1 MRLTPVLALSATLF
15 AAVPAMGQANPNTA
29 SADTISRPA
38 TTTKSEAKPAT
49 ADSSAA
55 AATTAASLVPKTVI
69 QHIHPIDQRGI
80 NTFEA
85 PKSDATPFTGFQ
97 LGWGAA
103 FTQQFQGLSH
113 ETGAAPKIDPITKVD
128 ANQLMSIGN
137 GFNNA
142 TANLYLNAQIAPGI
156 RVALTS
162 YLSSR
167 HHNETWVKDGFLL
180 IDGSPIKVK
189 ALETMMDYVSLK
201 FGHFE
206 INYGDSHFR
215 RTDNGN
221 AMHNAFVGNLILDPF
236 TTEVGGEAYLRGKGL
251 LGMVGITGGEI
262 RGQVSAPAKRSPA
275 FYGKVGVDRQLTPNL
290 RTRLT
295 GSLFSQ
301 TRSANQTL
309 FAGDRAG
316 SRYYLVVENTGATE
330 AAQKMSGMFDPA
342 FGSAV
347 HSYQINPFVK
357 YRGLEFFGVAEQ
369 ASGAQ
374 TTETGKR
381 SFDQYA
387 GDVIY
392 RFLKNEKAYVGARY
406 NTVEGRF
413 KGYTSDASAERA
425 ALAGGWFI
433 TPILLMKGEWVKQTY
448 SNFPITDIRHGA
460 KFDGF
465 MLEGVVAF

>member
-1 MRLTPVLALSATLF
+1 MRFTSHVLALSATLM
-15 AAVPAMGQANPNTA
+15 AAAPAMAQANPNGTA
-29 SADTISRPA
+29 SD
-38 TTTKSEAKPAT
+38 TTTGKPV
-49 ADSSAA
+49 AA
-55 AATTAASLVPKTVI
+55 APKPDSGGTAVAPSMVPKTVI
-69 QHIHPIDQRGI
+69 QHIRVQDQRGI
-80 NTFEA
+80 NVFES
-85 PKSDATPFTGFQ
+85 PKHDATPFTGFQ
-97 LGWGAA
+97 LSWGAA

-113 ETGAAPKIDPITKVD
+113 ENGAGPKVDPVTKVD

-142 TANLYLNAQIAPGI
+142 TANLYLNAQLAPGI

-167 HHNETWVKDGFLL
+167 HHNETWVKDGYLL
-180 IDGSPIKVK
+180 IDASPIKVK
-189 ALETMMDYVSLK
+189 ALETLMDYVSLK
-201 FGHFE
+201 VGHFE

-221 AMHNAFVGNLILDPF
+221 ALYNPFVGNLILDPF
-236 TTEVGGEAYLRGKGL
+236 TTEVGGEVYLRAKGL
-251 LGMVGITGGEI
+251 MGMVGITGGEI
-262 RGQVSAPAKRSPA
+262 RGQVSNPAKRSPA

-316 SRYYLVVENTGATE
+316 SRYYLVVENTAATE
-330 AAQKMSGMFDPA
+330 AAQRSSGMFDPA

-347 HSYQINPFVK
+347 HSYQINPFLK
-357 YRGLEFFGVAEQ
+357 YRGLELFGVAEK

-374 TTETGKR
+374 ATETGKR

-387 GDVIY
+387 GDVVY
-392 RFLKNEKAYVGARY
+392 RFLPDEKAYVGARY

-413 KGYTSDASAERA
+413 KGYTSDASASRTA
-425 ALAGGWFI
+425 FSAGWFV
-433 TPILLMKGEWVKQTY
+433 TPILLLKGEWVNQDY
-448 SNFPITDIRHGA
+448 NDFPTTDIRRGA
-460 KFDGF
+460 KFHGF
-465 MLEGVVAF
+465 MVEGVVAF